1 MDEEMDALISRGT
14 WELVS
19 APKDT
24 VVVGCRWVY
33 TLKYRPDGSVDRCK
47 ASLVA
52 KGYTQTYGVDYFET
66 FHQLL
71 G

>member
-1 MDEEMDALISRGT
+1 MNEEMVALISRET

-19 APKDT
+19 APKD
-24 VVVGCRWVY
+24 VIVVGCRQVY
-33 TLKYRPDGSVDRCK
+33 TFKYRPDGSVDSYK
-47 ASLVA
+47 ARLVA
-52 KGYTQTYGVDYFET
+52 KEYTQTYGVGYFET